1 VIKILSAVIA
11 EPLIQLWNPSLDIIS
26 FLTPVYTSVIQEEQ
40 KVIEAKIRMRQ
51 QELQDDEEREQRRNN
66 DVRDNHPP
74 PHPAILPPDSDRDDW
89 QAACETISHP
99 SQVSLHSD
107 YTEPD
112 SHVSHLWPF
121 QSKPFKPKVGAQIG
135 TLPSIPT

>member
-1 VIKILSAVIA
+1 MYA
-11 EPLIQLWNPSLDIIS
+11 
-26 FLTPVYTSVIQEEQ
+26 SVIQEEQ

-66 DVRDNHPP
+66 DVQDNHPP
-74 PHPAILPPDSDRDDW
+74 PHPAILPPDSDQDDW

-121 QSKPFKPKVGAQIG
+121 KSKPFKPKVGAQIR
-135 TLPSIPT
+135 TLPTIPI